1 MKPNKYGYADINS
14 YIKSKYKF
22 KEIEKFIIN
31 KIKKKNNKSHHLL
44 DIGCGNGNFINF
56 ASSIFTN
63 WNFTG
68 LEQNK
73 KLFNVCE
80 SRLGDFKNIN
90 FINSEEEALLTRICV
105 FIIAG

>member
-22 KEIEKFIIN
+22 KETEKFIIN

-56 ASSIFTN
+56 ASLIFTN

-73 KLFNVCE
+73 KLFNICK
-80 SRLGDFKNIN
+80 SRL
-90 FINSEEEALLTRICV
+90 V
-105 FIIAG
+105 FLKI